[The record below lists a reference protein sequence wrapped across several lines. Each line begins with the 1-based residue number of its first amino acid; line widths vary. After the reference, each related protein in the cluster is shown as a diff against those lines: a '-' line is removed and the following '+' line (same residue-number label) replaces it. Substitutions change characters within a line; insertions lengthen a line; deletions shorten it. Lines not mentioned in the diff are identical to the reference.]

1 MENNIPVLVTAG
13 VIFAAATMFFPVEG
27 RLALVMRIV
36 RGIIFGMETF
46 LTAAVVYIKFPTLGW
61 QSATIPLFSVLTVVC
76 FIIMGSDLLKAVPD
90 FFSGQ
95 TRLLE
100 LSKVKLAKS
109 TLLRESGTEYAI
121 QGFRPDGKKMRIRVI
136 RETFERLREKGD
148 GRADD
153 RLRIE
158 IYPKTKIFSAVL

>member
-90 FFSGQ
+90 FLAGRQGCLNYQKSNLQKVHCFASRGQ
-95 TRLLE
+95 
-100 LSKVKLAKS
+100 S
-109 TLLRESGTEYAI
+109 I
-121 QGFRPDGKKMRIRVI
+121 QFRVFVRTARK
-136 RETFERLREKGD
+136 
-148 GRADD
+148 
-153 RLRIE
+153 
-158 IYPKTKIFSAVL
+158 

>member
-13 VIFAAATMFFPVEG
+13 VIFAAAAMFFPVEG
-27 RLALVMRIV
+27 KIALMMRIV
-36 RGIIFGMETF
+36 RGIIFGMEAV
-46 LTAAVVYIKFPTLGW
+46 LTAFVVYIKFPALGW
-61 QSATIPLFSVLTVVC
+61 HSATIPLFSVLTVVC
-76 FIIMGSDLLKAVPD
+76 FIIMANDLLKAVPD

-100 LSKVKLAKS
+100 LSKVKLAES
-109 TLLRESGTEYAI
+109 TQLRESGTEYSI
-121 QGFRPDGKKMRIRVI
+121 QGFCPEGKKIRIRVKQ
-136 RETFERLREKGD
+136 ETFERLREKGD

>member
-27 RLALVMRIV
+27 RWALVMRIV

-109 TLLRESGTEYAI
+109 TLLRESGTEYSI
-121 QGFRPDGKKMRIRVI
+121 QGFRPDGKKMRIRVK